1 MDAIIH
7 HRRQKR
13 FGKST
18 IGTKMKINPQ
28 SLCIA
33 LIIYSTSISAAD
45 HSHPISFDTYKV
57 GVATKKSSVLPK
69 TTSADATPYISQL
82 NSAARQPINFAGH
95 YILATW
101 GCGSGCVMGGAIDTV
116 TGRVVML
123 PFTVSNWPLQVV
135 EPLAFQKDSALL
147 VIQGSRNEQGSGI
160 HYYQFDGSQF
170 KLLKTVNH

>member
-101 GCGSGCVMGGAIDTV
+101 GCGSLYPI
-116 TGRVVML
+116 GR
-123 PFTVSNWPLQVV
+123 
-135 EPLAFQKDSALL
+135 
-147 VIQGSRNEQGSGI
+147 SRSWNPSL
-160 HYYQFDGSQF
+160 FR
-170 KLLKTVNH
+170 KTVLFSLFKAAGMSKDRASTTTSLMVLNSSY

>member
-1 MDAIIH
+1 
-7 HRRQKR
+7 
-13 FGKST
+13 
-18 IGTKMKINPQ
+18 
-28 SLCIA
+28 
-33 LIIYSTSISAAD
+33 
-45 HSHPISFDTYKV
+45 
-57 GVATKKSSVLPK
+57 
-69 TTSADATPYISQL
+69 
-82 NSAARQPINFAGH
+82 
-95 YILATW
+95 
-101 GCGSGCVMGGAIDTV
+101 MGGAIDTV